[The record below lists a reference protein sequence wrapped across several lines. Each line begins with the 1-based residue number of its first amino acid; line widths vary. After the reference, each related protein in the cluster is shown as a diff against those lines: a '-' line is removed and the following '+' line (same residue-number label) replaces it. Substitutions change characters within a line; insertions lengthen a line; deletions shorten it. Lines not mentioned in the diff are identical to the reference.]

1 MLAGLVHEVI
11 GSPGGLGVEAYDG
24 SRAGPTE
31 NGAPV
36 LVIVRPDAVSRVV
49 MRPGE
54 LGLARAWVAG
64 DIDVRGDLWVA
75 VGELEHLTGG
85 RVPPSAVA
93 RLLRYVGPGS
103 LRRQRGVRVLARSD
117 GTLLAL
123 FESTMWLQ
131 RLEGDH
137 PELVLERLVAE
148 GLAG

>member
-1 MLAGLVHEVI
+1 M
-11 GSPGGLGVEAYDG
+11 
-24 SRAGPTE
+24 
-31 NGAPV
+31 
-36 LVIVRPDAVSRVV
+36 
-49 MRPGE
+49 
-54 LGLARAWVAG
+54 
-64 DIDVRGDLWVA
+64 
-75 VGELEHLTGG
+75 
-85 RVPPSAVA
+85 SAET
-93 RLLRYVGPGS
+93 